1 MSEIPELDASTH
13 APRQVRSRETL
24 ARLLDAAEGV
34 LAEGGLE
41 AATVPAIAKR
51 AGLSVGAVYRR
62 FADKDALLRAVYFRM
77 LTRARER
84 NAAGTNPELYASLP
98 LETVLRMMVQGI
110 VRHFRENRTLLQ
122 AMHRYA
128 DSHADAEFRRHAAEL
143 NDEALSQLAA
153 LATARRGEIRH
164 PDPEAAV
171 RFALL
176 MVGLVLRGVLL
187 RTQPLPGTFLR
198 DDVSIEDELTRMVL
212 GYLGVEGSGSGHAFA
227 PG

>member
-1 MSEIPELDASTH
+1 LSEIPDLRVTART
-13 APRQVRSRETL
+13 PRQVRSRETL
-24 ARLLDAAEGV
+24 ARLLDAAEAV
-34 LAEGGLE
+34 LASGGLE

-62 FADKDALLRAVYFRM
+62 FADKDALLRAVYVRM

-84 NAAGTNPELYASLP
+84 NAAAMDPELYASIP
-98 LETVLRMMVQGI
+98 LETVLRMMVRGI
-110 VRHFRENRTLLQ
+110 VQHFRENRALLQ
-122 AMHRYA
+122 ALHRYA
-128 DSHADAEFRRHAAEL
+128 DSHADAEFRRRAAEL

-153 LATARRGEIRH
+153 LAAARRGEIRH

-187 RTQPLPGTFLR
+187 RTQPLPGAFLS
-198 DDVSIEDELTRMVL
+198 DDAGLEDELTRMVL
-212 GYLGVEGSGSGHAFA
+212 GYLGVKRD
-227 PG
+227 

>member
-1 MSEIPELDASTH
+1 LSEIPDGGPPMH

-24 ARLLDAAEGV
+24 ARLLDAAEAV
-34 LAEGGLE
+34 LAEGGLD

-62 FADKDALLRAVYFRM
+62 FADKDALLRAVYVRM

-84 NAAGTNPELYASLP
+84 NAAGLDPELYASIP
-98 LETVLRMMVQGI
+98 LETVLRMMVRGI
-110 VRHFRENRTLLQ
+110 VQHHRENRTLLQ

-128 DSHADAEFRRHAAEL
+128 DSHADPGFRRRAAEL
-143 NDEALSQLAA
+143 NDEALAQLGA
-153 LATARRGEIRH
+153 LAVARRGEIRH

-187 RTQPLPGTFLR
+187 RTQPLPGAFLR
-198 DDVSIEDELTRMVL
+198 DDGGLEDELTRMVL
-212 GYLGVEGSGSGHAFA
+212 GYLGVEATGERSYQAS
-227 PG
+227 